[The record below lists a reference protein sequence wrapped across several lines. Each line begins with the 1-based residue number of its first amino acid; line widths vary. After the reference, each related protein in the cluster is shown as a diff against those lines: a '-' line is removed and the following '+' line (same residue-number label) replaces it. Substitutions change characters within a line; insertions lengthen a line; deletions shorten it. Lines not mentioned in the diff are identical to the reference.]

1 MLSLSTAFEVMDG
14 LYGGKLGGVE
24 LALVENSLPADVND
38 ALVSPYYSAGDQE
51 ARLSVRVMETSEALR
66 RDVYLKELREEI
78 LDTTGIEPERLH
90 FTSLLVLYNNVL
102 QSLFQSQI
110 MTLGAVFVA
119 IGLMFWVLFRSLS
132 IALLALAPNILAA
145 GLVLGLMGLAGI
157 PLDIM
162 TITIAAIVV
171 GIGVDDCIHYLHRF
185 RDEIAVDRDY
195 RAAML
200 RSHGSIG
207 RAMYYTTLTVV
218 VGFAMLTLS
227 NFTPS
232 LYFGVLTVV
241 AMIAAVAGA
250 LLLLPKLILMFRPFG
265 PGAD

>member
-1 MLSLSTAFEVMDG
+1 MSSLNIFLSTT
-14 LYGGKLGGVE
+14 YC
-24 LALVENSLPADVND
+24 
-38 ALVSPYYSAGDQE
+38 
-51 ARLSVRVMETSEALR
+51 
-66 RDVYLKELREEI
+66 
-78 LDTTGIEPERLH
+78 
-90 FTSLLVLYNNVL
+90 LLVV
-102 QSLFQSQI
+102 I
-110 MTLGAVFVA
+110 
-119 IGLMFWVLFRSLS
+119 FR
-132 IALLALAPNILAA
+132 LLDFIHL
-145 GLVLGLMGLAGI
+145 LGLMGLAGI

-200 RSHGSIG
+200 RSHSSIG

-250 LLLLPKLILMFRPFG
+250 LLLLPQLIMIFRPFG
-265 PGAD
+265 PDHG

>member
-1 MLSLSTAFEVMDG
+1 
-14 LYGGKLGGVE
+14 
-24 LALVENSLPADVND
+24 
-38 ALVSPYYSAGDQE
+38 
-51 ARLSVRVMETSEALR
+51 
-66 RDVYLKELREEI
+66 
-78 LDTTGIEPERLH
+78 
-90 FTSLLVLYNNVL
+90 
-102 QSLFQSQI
+102 
-110 MTLGAVFVA
+110 
-119 IGLMFWVLFRSLS
+119 
-132 IALLALAPNILAA
+132 
-145 GLVLGLMGLAGI
+145 
-157 PLDIM
+157 
-162 TITIAAIVV
+162 
-171 GIGVDDCIHYLHRF
+171 
-185 RDEIAVDRDY
+185 
-195 RAAML
+195 ML